1 MNRDLDALIALVY
14 RQLKRWIVS
23 RSRIISI
30 IIQPLLW
37 IVSLGLGFGA
47 VFSAENIDPSS
58 IIGNSSIAKY
68 IDPSVVRKML
78 SRYFTTTFGGV
89 DYITFLVTGMAAMTA
104 FIGSFISGISVIW
117 DKQFGF
123 LKETLVAP
131 ASRKFIILGRII
143 GDSIINTVQSLIII
157 LLALLITSQINPWG
171 IPIALLYIFLMSL
184 GFTSVGVAISLKF
197 SSMEGFQMIVN
208 LLTMPLMFLSG
219 AFYPINTMPNWMK
232 AAAIINPLT
241 YCVYGTRYWLAGVE
255 IRLSFMN
262 PITSLIILTI
272 FTIAFTTIAM
282 VLFDKATIE
291 E

>member
-1 MNRDLDALIALVY
+1 MNRDLNALTALVY
-14 RQLKRWIVS
+14 RQLKRWAVS

-37 IVSLGLGFGA
+37 IVFLGLGFGA
-47 VFSAENIDPSS
+47 VFSAQNIDLSS
-58 IIGNSSIAKY
+58 IIGDSSVAKY
-68 IDPSVVRKML
+68 INPSDVRNVL

-131 ASRKFIILGRII
+131 ASRKIIILGRII

-197 SSMEGFQMIVN
+197 SSMEGFQMIIN

-255 IRLSFMN
+255 TRLSFMN
-262 PITSLIILTI
+262 PITSLVILTI

-282 VLFDKATIE
+282 VSFDKATIE